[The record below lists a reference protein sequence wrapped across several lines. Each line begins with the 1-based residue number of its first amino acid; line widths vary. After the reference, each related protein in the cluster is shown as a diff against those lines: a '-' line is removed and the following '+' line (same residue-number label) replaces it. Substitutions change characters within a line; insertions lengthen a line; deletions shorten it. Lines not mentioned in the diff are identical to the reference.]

1 MEINDWYL
9 IKFPSMTILLDRCKC
24 FHPKILS
31 TIPYLQRNH
40 WEMGEDEHDDIFF
53 HPNDINSIRLFIII
67 A

>member
-1 MEINDWYL
+1 
-9 IKFPSMTILLDRCKC
+9 MTILLDRCKC